1 VTRINE
7 STRVTI
13 FGELDSTRV
22 TWRKM
27 VTRLESRFSQ
37 DWLESTR
44 VTVKSELFFQNFW
57 VLDGQTR
64 YVSPQRIEHFLAQ
77 WWSRLV

>member
-27 VTRLESRFSQ
+27 VTRLESRF
-37 DWLESTR
+37 
-44 VTVKSELFFQNFW
+44 
-57 VLDGQTR
+57 
-64 YVSPQRIEHFLAQ
+64 
-77 WWSRLV
+77 